1 MRVLCPL
8 LLLTALAAAADAQ
21 QPPPAW
27 VTIKGQVVLPADV
40 PVPARKPVM
49 VPAGVPVCPKV
60 PVLDESV
67 IVDPK
72 TRGVKNV
79 VVWLRP
85 NNQNPKA
92 AFGANEVHP
101 GDAKRKPQT
110 VKVDQPCCLFEP
122 HILTVRVGDTV
133 EVANSSAIVHNFFWV
148 SGNNGNHNQN
158 LPAGGRFVFPNPLI
172 AEAAPIAF
180 KCTAHPWMGGYARVF
195 DHPYYAV
202 TDDEGRF
209 EITDAPAGNYR
220 IVYWHENAG
229 FKGKAPGRFGE
240 VIAVAAGKGGKGMEL
255 PPTPFDVR

>member
-1 MRVLCPL
+1 MRALYLLPFLVLL
-8 LLLTALAAAADAQ
+8 GAAADAQ

-27 VTIKGQVVLPADV
+27 VTIKGRVVLPAGI

-60 PVLDESV
+60 PVLDEAV

-92 AFGANEVHP
+92 AFAANEIHP
-101 GDAKRKPQT
+101 ADAKRQPQKA
-110 VKVDQPCCLFEP
+110 VVDQPCCLFEP
-122 HILTVRVGDTV
+122 HILAARVGDTV
-133 EVANSSAIVHNFFWV
+133 VVDNSAAIVHNFFWV
-148 SGNNGNHNQN
+148 STNNGNFNVN
-158 LPAGGRFVFPNPLI
+158 VPAKGRHVFPGPLV
-172 AEAAPIAF
+172 AETAPIQF
-180 KCTAHPWMGGYARVF
+180 KCTAHPWMTGYCRVF

-202 TDDEGRF
+202 TGEDGAF
-209 EITDAPAGNYR
+209 EIKDAPAGQYR

-240 VIAVAAGKGGKGMEL
+240 VIAVAAGKDGKGMEL